1 MALQLGHNAWLGV
14 ADEVTWGTHV
24 APTEH
29 MRIISHSV
37 QNNTPFTTRPTL
49 GNPVGV
55 GLVRGIK
62 STGGDVALEVMYE
75 GCESLLAY
83 CFGIPAISAPID
95 TTAYSWTFTPK
106 AALGVTNH
114 VAMSMRC
121 TYDTLASDFDG
132 NKVSSLTWSMAKDQN
147 LQLTASVGGRGWVNQ
162 GTPGSPSYPTDRPV
176 KEGELVM
183 TYDSTA
189 VVNVQS
195 FSVTMNNA
203 LSFDRASLGSGYI
216 LEPQRNDLIS
226 ITGSWTGD
234 MISAVPQGFQDAGTV
249 KDLEFAFTSPLLA
262 GAATEPF
269 SYTITLPTVYLTGDT
284 PTVDSAGVVQQTV
297 NFQAVYEGAA
307 AISVVVVNQKA
318 TGVGDGL

>member
-14 ADEVTWGTHV
+14 ADEVTWGTHI
-24 APTEH
+24 APTEW
-29 MRIISHSV
+29 MRIISHGLK
-37 QNNTPFTTRPTL
+37 NNTPYTTRPTL

-62 STGGDVALEVMYE
+62 NTGGDVSLEVMYD
-75 GCESLLAY
+75 GCESLLCY
-83 CFGIPAISAPID
+83 CFGIPTISAPID

-106 AALGVTNH
+106 AALGVANH
-114 VAMSMRC
+114 VALSVRAN
-121 TYDTLASDFDG
+121 YDTIASDFDG
-132 NKVSSLTWSMAKDQN
+132 NKVSGLTWSMAKDQN
-147 LQLTASVGGRGWVNQ
+147 LQLTASLGGRGWANQ
-162 GTPGSPSYPTDRPV
+162 ATPLTPTYPTDRPV

-183 TYDSTA
+183 TFDSTT

-226 ITGSWTGD
+226 VTGNWTGD
-234 MISAVPQGFQDAGTV
+234 MIGAIPQGLQDAGTV
-249 KDLEFAFTSPLLA
+249 KDLAFTFTSPLLA

-269 SYTITLPTVYLTGDT
+269 SYTITMPTVYLTGET
-284 PTVDSAGVVQQTV
+284 PTVDSAGVVQQTI
-297 NFQAVYEGAA
+297 NFQAVYEGSAA
-307 AISVVVVNQKA
+307 LSVVVVNQKA